1 VNIVFLLGFGMAM
14 QYPCKFQIYVVVSKG
29 FMGYRTKG
37 ITCALSI
44 FGHEYYP
51 FNTLNQNN
59 LTHDVY

>member
-1 VNIVFLLGFGMAM
+1 MAM